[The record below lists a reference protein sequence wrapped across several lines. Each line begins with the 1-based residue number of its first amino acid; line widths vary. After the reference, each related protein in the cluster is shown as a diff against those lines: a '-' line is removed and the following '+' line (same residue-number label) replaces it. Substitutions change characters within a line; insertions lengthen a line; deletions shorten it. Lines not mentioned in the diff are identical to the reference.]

1 MHINLYDFSEDF
13 KFHLKTQSKV
23 AMVHRMRQRNVFV
36 RENSLVGSLYY
47 EESIYRY
54 PHFRFIVQWVSCNAL
69 T

>member
-36 RENSLVGSLYY
+36 REN
-47 EESIYRY
+47 
-54 PHFRFIVQWVSCNAL
+54 
-69 T
+69 